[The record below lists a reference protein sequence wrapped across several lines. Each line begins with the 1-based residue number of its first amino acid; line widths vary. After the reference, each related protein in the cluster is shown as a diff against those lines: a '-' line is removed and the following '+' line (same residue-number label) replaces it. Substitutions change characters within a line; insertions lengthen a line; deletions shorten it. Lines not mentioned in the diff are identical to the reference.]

1 MKNGNVLSVSPFR
14 RINVVAYSKPWRLCS
29 AVQKIF
35 FLFCC
40 VLLCYIG
47 SNWTTSTSTIKIS
60 QSSDYNFKKAMSIKT
75 FKALKLAEHENKIT
89 LKTTEDNEIRRLE
102 SLYHRNLT
110 FNWDNKHGF
119 LPPSKPVF
127 YKHCLRYL
135 EGEYSSKVSVVITF
149 KNELLSILLR
159 TLTTL
164 FFRTPVHLLHEI
176 ILVDDGSFQNHQRHV
191 RKHFQSLDVVM
202 MWYRFNFKILSS

>member
-1 MKNGNVLSVSPFR
+1 MKNVNVLSVLP

-29 AVQKIF
+29 GVQKIF

-40 VLLCYIG
+40 VLLGYYIG
-47 SNWTTSTSTIKIS
+47 SNWTTSTSNIKIS
-60 QSSDYNFKKAMSIKT
+60 QSSENNFKKAMSIKT

-89 LKTTEDNEIRRLE
+89 LKTTEDREIRRLE
-102 SLYHRNLT
+102 SLYLRNLT

-119 LPPSKPVF
+119 IPPSKPVF

-135 EGEYSSKVSVVITF
+135 EGEYSSKVSVVISF

-164 FFRTPVHLLHEI
+164 VFRTPEHLLHEI
-176 ILVDDGSFQNHQRHV
+176 ILVDDGSFQNHRRDV
-191 RKHFQSLDVVM
+191 LKHFQLLDVVVV
-202 MWYRFNFKILSS
+202 WYRLNFKILSS